1 MRRVHVLGGP
11 NLGRL
16 GRREPHLYG
25 ATTWA
30 ELETL
35 CRGWAAGL
43 DLELMD
49 NTYLVFEGGKLFED
63 TDTSANAFQF
73 SSGIRYE
80 F

>member
-1 MRRVHVLGGP
+1 
-11 NLGRL
+11 
-16 GRREPHLYG
+16 
-25 ATTWA
+25 
-30 ELETL
+30 
-35 CRGWAAGL
+35 
-43 DLELMD
+43 MD